1 MNISKSSNPYGLLVT
16 YDSDSG
22 DDEWRSLDS
31 MDEKVAHLAQ
41 VSLSFKSRDFEGP
54 PLYLTI
60 PGDLRNF
67 TFLEKAS
74 NREVFLKL
82 NTLFPL
88 DYHKPRE
95 LFTSQFES
103 TCANLSINNWLD
115 SNYFLLKQILKDSQM
130 ATLPTSFYRHSYFL
144 LHGWVERFL
153 KKSFPDCLDHDLVKL
168 LNQAYKQNNMTYR
181 QYISLVKLFQVY
193 RYFLRLDNDENKLL
207 PKVLLLNHG
216 CTSKEIY
223 DEFIDDIQ
231 LVVQGL
237 ASLSGDFNLVR
248 NKVFESVVPSYAYP
262 CSKSRLTADYYA
274 LIDELETLL
283 KNNWTDSNFNV
294 DVLKGESS
302 EDVLERKK
310 RYLMHQDKI
319 NYQLFELKDLLE
331 YFEAMDYE
339 DEDSVSLPLIHHL
352 MYKVSI
358 LLESSILLFITYNP
372 IKMDENAKKHIIFS
386 ISEKATKERLLG
398 YEHNIFTLLNVL
410 KKPYR
415 FKIPRDELEKI
426 SNFNNFSNG
435 ASRYPDRAKG
445 NFAKIWLD
453 LISFES
459 NPDKS
464 HVTKVNQHLKTIK
477 ECINA
482 AIKTSLMVIKSHCNA

>member
-1 MNISKSSNPYGLLVT
+1 MNISNSSNPFGLLVT
-16 YDSDSG
+16 YGSDSD
-22 DDEWRSLDS
+22 DEESHPLNSIDK
-31 MDEKVAHLAQ
+31 KVAHLAQ
-41 VSLSFKSRDFEGP
+41 LSFSFKRKDFDGP

-67 TFLEKAS
+67 SLTEKAL
-74 NREVFLKL
+74 NTEVYLKL
-82 NTLFPL
+82 NTLLPL

-95 LFTSQFES
+95 LFTAQFES
-103 TCANLSINNWLD
+103 NCANLSSSNWLD
-115 SNYFLLKQILKDSQM
+115 SNYFLLKHLLKDSQM
-130 ATLPTSFYRHSYFL
+130 ATLPISFYRHSYFL

-168 LNQAYKQNNMTYR
+168 LNRAYKQNNMTHK

-193 RYFLRLDNDENKLL
+193 KYFLRLDHEENKLL
-207 PKVLLLNHG
+207 PKVLLMNHG

-223 DEFIDDIQ
+223 DEFIEDIQ
-231 LVVQGL
+231 LVAQGL

-262 CSKSRLTADYYA
+262 CFKTKLTMDHYA
-274 LIDELETLL
+274 LIDELENLI
-283 KNNWTDSNFNV
+283 KNNWASSDFNV
-294 DVLKGESS
+294 DVIKDESN

-310 RYLMHQDKI
+310 RYLMHQEKI
-319 NYQLFELKDLLE
+319 NYQLVDLKDLLE
-331 YFEAMDYE
+331 YFEAMNYDNV
-339 DEDSVSLPLIHHL
+339 DSVSLPLIHHL

-372 IKMDENAKKHIIFS
+372 IKMEENSKKHIIYS
-386 ISEKATKERLLG
+386 ISENATKERLLG
-398 YEHNIFTLLNVL
+398 YEHNIFTLLNAL

-415 FKIPRDELEKI
+415 FVIPKEQLEKI
-426 SNFNNFSNG
+426 SHFNNFSNG
-435 ASRYPDRAKG
+435 VSRYPDRAKG
-445 NFAKIWLD
+445 NFARIWLD

-459 NPDKS
+459 NPDQS
-464 HVTKVNQHLKTIK
+464 HVHRVNQHLRTIK

-482 AIKTSLMVIKSHCNA
+482 AIMASLMVLRRHCNA